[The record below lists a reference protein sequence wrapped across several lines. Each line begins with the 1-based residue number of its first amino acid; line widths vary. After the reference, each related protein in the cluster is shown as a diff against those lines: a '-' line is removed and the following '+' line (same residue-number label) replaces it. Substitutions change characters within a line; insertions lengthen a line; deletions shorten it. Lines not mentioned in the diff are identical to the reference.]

1 MFNKSEFTKEQLI
14 EAVKSRME
22 INRYLLENS
31 PRNSGVL
38 LEVALN
44 LKADEIAL
52 AALTAKPFMY
62 GIEDCDGKAHM
73 DEFCVS
79 TDAGSIESTV
89 NDLNEMQCEEG
100 GDFNVVALYRL
111 PMIEGIK

>member
-62 GIEDCDGKAHM
+62 GIEDCDGMAYFAEH
-73 DEFCVS
+73 CVS
-79 TDAGSIESTV
+79 SNPAHLSDELHASDDESGEGSK
-89 NDLNEMQCEEG
+89 
-100 GDFNVVALYRL
+100 VVALYRL
-111 PMIEGIK
+111 PLVEGLNNDQ